1 MSVELRAFALIA
13 FAAFLLCIVPYFWP
27 VDRRIMPSLCGLFAI
42 AFTIKAF
49 ALDAETAILTTLC
62 IVIPTGWLI
71 IARWV
76 RDLARADRRT

>member
-27 VDRRIMPSLCGLFAI
+27 VDRKVMPTLLGLFAI

-49 ALDAETAILTTLC
+49 ALDAETAIVTTLC
-62 IVIPTGWLI
+62 IIIPTGWLI
-71 IARWV
+71 IV
-76 RDLARADRRT
+76 RRVRNLARANRC